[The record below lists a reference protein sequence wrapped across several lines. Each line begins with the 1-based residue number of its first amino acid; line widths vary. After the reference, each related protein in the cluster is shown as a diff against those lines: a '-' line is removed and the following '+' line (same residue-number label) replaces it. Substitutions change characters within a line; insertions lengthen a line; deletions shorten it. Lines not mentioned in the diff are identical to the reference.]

1 MTNYV
6 DISQQEFFVLI
17 RCSEAYNSENYADQL
32 SLLKKD
38 FFSWESSA
46 SV

>member
-17 RCSEAYNSENYADQL
+17 RCREAYNSKTYADQL
-32 SLLKKD
+32 GFLKMQI
-38 FFSWESSA
+38 FTREYA
-46 SV
+46 S